1 VCVAGKAS
9 EVVEFVVSLEWRV
22 LLTVLR
28 LFDSQFDI
36 LMSVNKTDE
45 QKIPEMMLT
54 SSEIVLRFKKII
66 VTSVNFVL
74 FSG

>member
-1 VCVAGKAS
+1 
-9 EVVEFVVSLEWRV
+9 VSLEWRV
-22 LLTVLR
+22 LLTVLQ
-28 LFDSQFDI
+28 LFDSQFDT

-45 QKIPEMMLT
+45 QKIPEMVLT
-54 SSEIVLRFKKII
+54 SGEMVLRFKKII